1 VKKLLAIAVL
11 IAVAVFAYFKW
22 AEERHTAGTAPKSP
36 ATAAGASTSAP
47 AAGALPPSSVL
58 KIDPRVGGSQSA
70 SGASTGLTSKRGVL
84 PPAMSPLLNDFVQRK
99 DFPALLAKATAAPN
113 TGDALYVRAAIM
125 EACAMQKDRPA
136 NAPPRRS
143 RDERRASFVASLP
156 VNHPDTAA
164 RIAAYDNANPD
175 VCGPIRSMEY
185 MQQEVEDLYAKAR
198 ELKDPNALARELN
211 CDIAATGDPRLNG
224 GQRGLELNDSR
235 AERIRQAIAS
245 RSPVAVRTGIGML
258 ANSYR
263 NGAFRWGADGPNI
276 DGEAMGHVA
285 NIMACQYGA
294 DCNVDVLRA
303 CAAQDHCGASNY
315 DDYLAFY
322 RLSPATAQLVDS
334 YRTQLT
340 QMIDANDLSGLQVVT
355 GDQPTDSMRQYN
367 YFNCPQGK

>member
-1 VKKLLAIAVL
+1 
-11 IAVAVFAYFKW
+11 
-22 AEERHTAGTAPKSP
+22 
-36 ATAAGASTSAP
+36 
-47 AAGALPPSSVL
+47 
-58 KIDPRVGGSQSA
+58 
-70 SGASTGLTSKRGVL
+70 
-84 PPAMSPLLNDFVQRK
+84 MSPLVSDLVRRK

-113 TGDALYVRAAIM
+113 DADALYVRASIM
-125 EACAMQKDRPA
+125 EMCAMQKDRPA
-136 NAPPRRS
+136 NAPPRKT
-143 RDERRASFVASLP
+143 RDERRATFVNSLP
-156 VNHPDTAA
+156 PHHPDNAA
-164 RIAAYDNANPD
+164 RIAAYDTANPD
-175 VCGPIRSMEY
+175 VCGSIRSMEY

-258 ANSYR
+258 ANGYR
-263 NGAFRWGADGPNI
+263 NGTFRMGKDGQNI

-303 CAAQDHCGASNY
+303 CANEGKCGASNY

-340 QMIDANDLSGLQVVT
+340 QMIDANDLSNLQMVK
-355 GDQPTDSMRQYN
+355 GDQSTDSMRMYS
-367 YFNCPQGK
+367 YFSCPQRP